1 MAQVNVSPPSLPLA
15 PEEYNRQYMDKLANV
30 FRLFFNQINNAGP
43 IAGATQRNG
52 TDVIS
57 GLSFSQPDP
66 ATPGQY
72 VVSLPTDADY
82 ATVQFRLNASK
93 PKEDGAAYII
103 GAFNNFQL
111 KVIFIVLFF

>member
-72 VVSLPTDADY
+72 VVSLPTSADY
-82 ATVQFRLNASK
+82 ANLRVGSVYYDSATQV
-93 PKEDGAAYII
+93 
-103 GAFNNFQL
+103 L
-111 KVIFIVLFF
+111 KIKV